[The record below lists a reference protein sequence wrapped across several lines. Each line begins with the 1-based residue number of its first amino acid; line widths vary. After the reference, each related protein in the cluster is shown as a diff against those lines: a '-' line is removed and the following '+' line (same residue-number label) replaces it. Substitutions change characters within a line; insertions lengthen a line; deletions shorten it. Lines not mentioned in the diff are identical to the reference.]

1 MFTRKSLSYTAETT
15 RGQVS
20 KSVFVIKKF
29 YSKGN
34 VKVLGKKKYSIM
46 RPCFYTNER
55 KKEKILIYT
64 LRLRVKFIYCTQK
77 VLQILQLLRA
87 TVELHFLE
95 AWKHET
101 VFPWPVVPE
110 FSPKQYFYDIVMFES
125 DLLRL
130 ISSVEKQKPWLLR
143 TWNCPKWTGRK
154 LGKT

>member
-1 MFTRKSLSYTAETT
+1 
-15 RGQVS
+15 
-20 KSVFVIKKF
+20 
-29 YSKGN
+29 
-34 VKVLGKKKYSIM
+34 M

-55 KKEKILIYT
+55 KKKKILIYT
-64 LRLRVKFIYCTQK
+64 LRLIVKFIYCTQK

-130 ISSVEKQKPWLLR
+130 ISSVEKQKPWLIR
-143 TWNCPKWTGRK
+143 T
-154 LGKT
+154 